1 MLFGDANP
9 SGRLPVSFP
18 RVTGQVPIYHAHR
31 NTGRP
36 PALENNYSSKYQDV
50 PWTPLFPFGH
60 GLSYTSF
67 RHANLRLGS
76 ASGQASALVRVS
88 VDVTNTGARVG
99 DEVVQLY
106 LRDDA
111 ASVARPVRELKG
123 FQRVTLRPGETRTVD
138 FVLQPVD
145 LSMYGLDLRRIVEP
159 GTFTV
164 WAGGSSAATL
174 STTYRVVG
182 DTLLVERAPRRMR

>member
-1 MLFGDANP
+1 
-9 SGRLPVSFP
+9 
-18 RVTGQVPIYHAHR
+18 
-31 NTGRP
+31 
-36 PALENNYSSKYQDV
+36 
-50 PWTPLFPFGH
+50 
-60 GLSYTSF
+60 
-67 RHANLRLGS
+67 
-76 ASGQASALVRVS
+76 ASALVRVS
-88 VDVTNTGARVG
+88 VDVTNTGARAG

-182 DTLLVERAPRRMR
+182 DTLLIERPPRRMR